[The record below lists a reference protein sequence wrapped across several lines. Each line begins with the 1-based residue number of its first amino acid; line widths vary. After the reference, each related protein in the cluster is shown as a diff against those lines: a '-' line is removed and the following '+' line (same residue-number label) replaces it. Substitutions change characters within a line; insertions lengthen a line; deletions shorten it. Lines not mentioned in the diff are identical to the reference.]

1 MRSCIYCGREL
12 EKGEV
17 CDCPQ
22 SVTNI
27 AGIQKSSAE
36 RKNETKTEDKK
47 SDKKQEK
54 TQANYSNPYKTET
67 SYKTGYAGTESKF
80 ERAKIK
86 HKARKAAR
94 KAKATRTSNINPK
107 GSFGELGRY
116 IVRFI
121 KSPID
126 TISNPPH
133 LGKAAIMTI
142 AALQGVVLWL
152 CMFFILRGG
161 GVGPLKILTSLMN
174 FNGGAGYSLVLQ
186 IILCMVSGAISGVI
200 LFFLYSGIFWLINR
214 FVMRLKTAYWEF
226 SIRLASTWIPFTVI
240 CAIGVILSMLS
251 PVTLMI
257 LILCGAVSVAV
268 LTYEALRTE
277 WISKSPS
284 QVLYAMM
291 LGYFVFFTV
300 VCYLITI

>member
-1 MRSCIYCGREL
+1 M
-12 EKGEV
+12 
-17 CDCPQ
+17 
-22 SVTNI
+22 
-27 AGIQKSSAE
+27 
-36 RKNETKTEDKK
+36 
-47 SDKKQEK
+47 
-54 TQANYSNPYKTET
+54 
-67 SYKTGYAGTESKF
+67 
-80 ERAKIK
+80 
-86 HKARKAAR
+86 
-94 KAKATRTSNINPK
+94 
-107 GSFGELGRY
+107 
-116 IVRFI
+116 RFI

-142 AALQGVVLWL
+142 ASLQGVVLWL

>member
-1 MRSCIYCGREL
+1 
-12 EKGEV
+12 
-17 CDCPQ
+17 
-22 SVTNI
+22 
-27 AGIQKSSAE
+27 
-36 RKNETKTEDKK
+36 
-47 SDKKQEK
+47 
-54 TQANYSNPYKTET
+54 
-67 SYKTGYAGTESKF
+67 
-80 ERAKIK
+80 
-86 HKARKAAR
+86 
-94 KAKATRTSNINPK
+94 
-107 GSFGELGRY
+107 
-116 IVRFI
+116 
-121 KSPID
+121 
-126 TISNPPH
+126 
-133 LGKAAIMTI
+133 
-142 AALQGVVLWL
+142 
-152 CMFFILRGG
+152 
-161 GVGPLKILTSLMN
+161 
-174 FNGGAGYSLVLQ
+174 
-186 IILCMVSGAISGVI
+186 MVSGAISGVI

-268 LTYEALRTE
+268 LTYEALHTE

>member
-22 SVTNI
+22 SV
-27 AGIQKSSAE
+27 AHRVGKQQSSAE

-54 TQANYSNPYKTET
+54 TQSNYSNPYKTET
-67 SYKTGYAGTESKF
+67 SYKTGYAGTE
-80 ERAKIK
+80 
-86 HKARKAAR
+86 
-94 KAKATRTSNINPK
+94 ATRTSNINPK
-107 GSFGELGRY
+107 GFFGELGRY

-133 LGKAAIMTI
+133 LGKVAIMTI

-226 SIRLASTWIPFTVI
+226 SIRLASTWIPFSVI

>member
-1 MRSCIYCGREL
+1 MKKAKFAIVRRVL
-12 EKGEV
+12 H
-17 CDCPQ
+17 
-22 SVTNI
+22 T
-27 AGIQKSSAE
+27 E
-36 RKNETKTEDKK
+36 RGNSNHLPK
-47 SDKKQEK
+47 EK
-54 TQANYSNPYKTET
+54 TKQKQKT
-67 SYKTGYAGTESKF
+67 KN
-80 ERAKIK
+80 RIK
-86 HKARKAAR
+86 NKRKHR
-94 KAKATRTSNINPK
+94 LITVIRIKPKLLTRTSNINPK
-107 GSFGELGRY
+107 GFFGELGRY

>member
-1 MRSCIYCGREL
+1 
-12 EKGEV
+12 
-17 CDCPQ
+17 
-22 SVTNI
+22 
-27 AGIQKSSAE
+27 
-36 RKNETKTEDKK
+36 
-47 SDKKQEK
+47 
-54 TQANYSNPYKTET
+54 
-67 SYKTGYAGTESKF
+67 
-80 ERAKIK
+80 
-86 HKARKAAR
+86 
-94 KAKATRTSNINPK
+94 
-107 GSFGELGRY
+107 
-116 IVRFI
+116 
-121 KSPID
+121 
-126 TISNPPH
+126 
-133 LGKAAIMTI
+133 
-142 AALQGVVLWL
+142 
-152 CMFFILRGG
+152 MFFILRGG

-226 SIRLASTWIPFTVI
+226 S
-240 CAIGVILSMLS
+240 
-251 PVTLMI
+251 LMI

>member
-1 MRSCIYCGREL
+1 
-12 EKGEV
+12 
-17 CDCPQ
+17 
-22 SVTNI
+22 
-27 AGIQKSSAE
+27 
-36 RKNETKTEDKK
+36 
-47 SDKKQEK
+47 
-54 TQANYSNPYKTET
+54 
-67 SYKTGYAGTESKF
+67 
-80 ERAKIK
+80 
-86 HKARKAAR
+86 
-94 KAKATRTSNINPK
+94 
-107 GSFGELGRY
+107 
-116 IVRFI
+116 
-121 KSPID
+121 
-126 TISNPPH
+126 
-133 LGKAAIMTI
+133 
-142 AALQGVVLWL
+142 
-152 CMFFILRGG
+152 
-161 GVGPLKILTSLMN
+161 MN

-226 SIRLASTWIPFTVI
+226 SIRLASTWIPFTAI

-257 LILCGAVSVAV
+257 LILCGAVSVVV

>member
-1 MRSCIYCGREL
+1 M
-12 EKGEV
+12 
-17 CDCPQ
+17 
-22 SVTNI
+22 
-27 AGIQKSSAE
+27 
-36 RKNETKTEDKK
+36 
-47 SDKKQEK
+47 
-54 TQANYSNPYKTET
+54 
-67 SYKTGYAGTESKF
+67 
-80 ERAKIK
+80 
-86 HKARKAAR
+86 
-94 KAKATRTSNINPK
+94 
-107 GSFGELGRY
+107 
-116 IVRFI
+116 
-121 KSPID
+121 
-126 TISNPPH
+126 
-133 LGKAAIMTI
+133 
-142 AALQGVVLWL
+142 WL